1 MYKDQLTIEMPKRP
15 ALDREDFMVNECN
28 YQAIQFIDTFYQGK
42 MKTGVLIGSKGSGK
56 SHLVNVFCKNFEKEK
71 WIISEK
77 RDKDIYKI
85 FQENNIIIIED
96 IDLITSL
103 EEEEYLFHSIN
114 LSKELNKILLLTS
127 GLDLS
132 EINIKTPDLRSRLDS
147 IQSAKILEPNDDLMN
162 VLILKLFHDRQILIK
177 PNIISYLMQRV
188 ERSYLGI
195 SNIVDLI
202 DNVSLS
208 KKKSISINLIK
219 ELLK

>member
-1 MYKDQLTIEMPKRP
+1 MYKDQLIIDMPKRP

-28 YQAIQFIDTFYQGK
+28 QEAIQFIDNFYQRK
-42 MKTGVLIGSKGSGK
+42 IKSGVLIGPKGSGK

-77 RDKDIYKI
+77 KEKDIYKV
-85 FQENNIIIIED
+85 FQENNVVIIED
-96 IDLITSL
+96 IDLIASL
-103 EEEEYLFHSIN
+103 DEEKYLFHSIN
-114 LSKELNKILLLTS
+114 LSKELNIILLLTS

-132 EINIKTPDLRSRLDS
+132 KINIKTPDLRSRLDS
-147 IQSAKILEPNDDLMN
+147 IQSVNILEPNDDLMN
-162 VLILKLFHDRQILIK
+162 ILILKLFHDRQILIK

-195 SNIVDLI
+195 SEIVDLI

-219 ELLK
+219 ELLR